1 MKDKLNNEKDL
12 DIKIKRALRNKIS
25 AQNARIRKKKESI
38 FLLQVVD
45 EKDSKMR
52 ALIQAVGDN
61 TSPRTLQK
69 I

>member
-1 MKDKLNNEKDL
+1 MKDKLKNEKDL

-52 ALIQAVGDN
+52 ALIQAVGDLA
-61 TSPRTLQK
+61 SPRTLQK

>member
-1 MKDKLNNEKDL
+1 MKDKLKNEKDL

-52 ALIQAVGDN
+52 ALIQAVGDIA
-61 TSPRTLQK
+61 SPRTLQK

>member
-1 MKDKLNNEKDL
+1 MKDKLKNEKDL
-12 DIKIKRALRNKIS
+12 DTKIKRALRNKIS

>member
-45 EKDSKMR
+45 EKDSKMK

-61 TSPRTLQK
+61 ASPRTLQK